1 MGLHP
6 NENLHFRRLLERG
19 TASFGCVLL
28 TAPCIPS
35 HSTGMKIIQWIT
47 AWGSWLVERLSGLG
61 KFALFLCAAVVYS
74 LTPPIKTDRIIKQ
87 LWFIGWKSLPV
98 ISLTAIFTGMVLAL
112 QGHPTLR
119 RVGSEAFL
127 GPLVAL
133 SLIRELGP
141 VLSALM
147 VTGRAGSSITAE
159 IGIMRTNDQIDAL
172 HLMGLNPLRYLV
184 TPNLL
189 AMVIAMPLLAAVF
202 DVIAIFGGY
211 LLGVRVLGLNAGAYF
226 GEMNNYVVVRDILN
240 GVYKSMSFGIIIAW
254 VCCFKGYYS
263 RFGAEGVSAATT
275 QAVVNASV
283 LVLVWDYLLTSFIS

>member
-1 MGLHP
+1 M
-6 NENLHFRRLLERG
+6 
-19 TASFGCVLL
+19 
-28 TAPCIPS
+28 
-35 HSTGMKIIQWIT
+35 IQWIT
-47 AWGSWLVERLSGLG
+47 AWGSWFVARFAGLG
-61 KFALFLCAAVVYS
+61 KFTLFLGRALLCTF
-74 LTPPIKTDRIIKQ
+74 TPPLKLDRILKQ
-87 LWFIGWKSLPV
+87 IWFIGWKSLPV
-98 ISLTAIFTGMVLAL
+98 ICLTGVFTGMVLAL

-172 HLMGLNPLRYLV
+172 ELMGLNPFRYLV
-184 TPNLL
+184 TPNLIAL
-189 AMVIAMPLLAAVF
+189 VVAMPLLSAVF

-211 LLGVRVLGLNAGAYF
+211 LLGVRVLGLNSGAYF

-240 GVYKSMSFGIIIAW
+240 GVYKSMSFGVLIAW
-254 VCCFKGYYS
+254 VCCFKGFYS

-275 QAVVNASV
+275 QAVVDASV
-283 LVLVWDYLLTSFIS
+283 LILVCDYLLTSFI